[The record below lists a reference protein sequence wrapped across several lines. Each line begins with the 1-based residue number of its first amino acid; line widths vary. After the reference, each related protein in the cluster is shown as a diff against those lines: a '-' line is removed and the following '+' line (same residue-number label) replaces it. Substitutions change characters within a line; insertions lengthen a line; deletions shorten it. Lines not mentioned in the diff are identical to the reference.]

1 MQIWIFAFEVLPSA
15 GRVVDVL
22 APLLFSPPQVS
33 VQGTASPRR
42 LTVGHLQLRIL
53 PQIARSEGS
62 LFEKLGRRVHEPVPL
77 LARGP
82 YGLSDYQ

>member
-22 APLLFSPPQVS
+22 APLLFSPPRVS

-42 LTVGHLQLRIL
+42 LTVGHLQPRIL
-53 PQIARSEGS
+53 PQIAHCEGS
-62 LFEKLGRRVHEPVPL
+62 LFEK
-77 LARGP
+77 
-82 YGLSDYQ
+82 